1 MTALLAIVLAGLM
14 IMVVVSLVRGI
25 AAFLQST
32 RADLERGDSDG
43 PSAMQLKQ
51 NKMMM
56 QRILFQG
63 AAIVVVALVLL
74 TAGRG

>member
-1 MTALLAIVLAGLM
+1 MTYLLVIVLVVLM

-32 RADLERGDSDG
+32 REDLERPESSG
-43 PSAMQLKQ
+43 PSEMQLKQ

-56 QRILFQG
+56 QRILFQA
-63 AAIVVVALVLL
+63 AAIVVVALVLFS
-74 TAGRG
+74 AGRG

>member
-1 MTALLAIVLAGLM
+1 MTYFLIAVLVVLM

-32 RADLERGDSDG
+32 REDLERPESSG
-43 PSAMQLKQ
+43 PSEMQLKQ

-74 TAGRG
+74 SAGRG